1 MNKTLIAGCILLT
14 GAMLAGCA
22 PEFNPPPGYVGGF
35 LWNNNK
41 SRTVVV
47 QPGDTLYSISR
58 RYDVPTKAIAAR
70 NDIRP
75 PFALAVGQTLILDP
89 ARRHTVL
96 AGQTLEAIARIYD
109 VDLALLASAND
120 LGRPY
125 ALKPGQ
131 EIWIPDPFTQAAQP
145 TRNERPDIDVAEV
158 AVAPPRRSTITAE
171 SLAPPPGAAAPT
183 ATFVAPPAAPASPSA
198 PVAAPSAPMSS
209 PLSAPMSEPMTA
221 APTAAPKPAAPA
233 APSPVT
239 PPLVEPK
246 PGAETQVAVVPPS
259 QLPDPAPRATSRFAW
274 PIAGKVIASFGP
286 AGGGL
291 HNDGINIAAPAGS
304 EVRAA
309 DNGVVAY
316 AGNELRGF
324 GNLLLIKHAD
334 GWTTAYAHNEKLLVK
349 RGDTVKQGQ
358 AIATVGR
365 TGNVDTPQLHFE
377 VRKGTQAMNPMEFL
391 ASR

>member
-1 MNKTLIAGCILLT
+1 MRYKTSLVVAC
-14 GAMLAGCA
+14 LALAALSISGCA

-35 LWNNNK
+35 LWNNDK

-47 QPGDTLYSISR
+47 QPGDTLYTVSR

-89 ARRHTVL
+89 ARRHTVT
-96 AGQTLEAIARIYD
+96 AGQSLTAIAKIYD

-120 LGRPY
+120 LRQPY
-125 ALKPGQ
+125 TLKAGQ

-145 TRNERPDIDVAEV
+145 TRNERPDIDVAE
-158 AVAPPRRSTITAE
+158 AAAPPPRRATITSE
-171 SLAPPPGAAAPT
+171 SLAPPPAP
-183 ATFVAPPAAPASPSA
+183 VQPAAP
-198 PVAAPSAPMSS
+198 
-209 PLSAPMSEPMTA
+209 PLE
-221 APTAAPKPAAPA
+221 
-233 APSPVT
+233 
-239 PPLVEPK
+239 EPK
-246 PGAETQVAVVPPS
+246 PGAETQLAAVPPS
-259 QLPDPAPRATSRFAW
+259 QLPDPAPRAAARFAW
-274 PIAGKVIASFGP
+274 PIAGKVVANFGP

-291 HNDGINIAAPAGS
+291 HNDGINIAAAPGS

-349 RGDTVKQGQ
+349 RGDTVAQGQ
-358 AIATVGR
+358 VIATVGR
-365 TGNVDTPQLHFE
+365 TGNVDSPQLHFE
-377 VRKGTQAMNPMEFL
+377 VRKGTQAMNPLEFL
-391 ASR
+391 AAR

>member
-1 MNKTLIAGCILLT
+1 MSLKKSLIAAALMLSAPLLS
-14 GAMLAGCA
+14 APLLSGCA

-58 RYDVPTKAIAAR
+58 RYDVPSKAIAAR

-75 PFALAVGQTLILDP
+75 PFALTVGQTLILDP
-89 ARRHTVL
+89 ARRHTVT
-96 AGQTLEAIARIYD
+96 AGQSLGAIARIYD
-109 VDLALLASAND
+109 VDLALLAAAND
-120 LGRPY
+120 LRQPY
-125 ALKPGQ
+125 TLKPGQ

-145 TRNERPDIDVAEV
+145 TRNQRPDIDVAEA

-171 SLAPPPGAAAPT
+171 SLAPPPGMPAPSGSFVQAPPEPAPT
-183 ATFVAPPAAPASPSA
+183 PPSA
-198 PVAAPSAPMSS
+198 PLA
-209 PLSAPMSEPMTA
+209 
-221 APTAAPKPAAPA
+221 
-233 APSPVT
+233 
-239 PPLVEPK
+239 PPLEEPK

-259 QLPDPAPRATSRFAW
+259 QLPDPAPRAAARFAW
-274 PIAGKVIASFGP
+274 PIAGKVVANFGP

-324 GNLLLIKHAD
+324 GNLLLVKHAD

-349 RGDTVKQGQ
+349 RGDTVTQGQ
-358 AIATVGR
+358 VIATVGR
-365 TGNVDTPQLHFE
+365 TGNVDSPQLHFE
-377 VRKGTQAMNPMEFL
+377 VRKGTQAMNPVEFL
-391 ASR
+391 AAR

>member
-1 MNKTLIAGCILLT
+1 MSFRKSLIVAC
-14 GAMLAGCA
+14 LALSACA

-41 SRTVVV
+41 SRTIVV
-47 QPGDTLYSISR
+47 QPGDTLYTVSR

-75 PFALAVGQTLILDP
+75 PFVLTVGQTLILDP
-89 ARRHTVL
+89 ARRHTVM
-96 AGQTLEAIARIYD
+96 AGQSLEAIARIYD

-120 LGRPY
+120 LRRPY
-125 ALKPGQ
+125 TVKPGQ

-158 AVAPPRRSTITAE
+158 AVAPPLRSTITSE
-171 SLAPPPGAAAPT
+171 SLAPPPGAPVQTGSFVQPVPAPS
-183 ATFVAPPAAPASPSA
+183 APAVVAPKPVAPPA
-198 PVAAPSAPMSS
+198 
-209 PLSAPMSEPMTA
+209 
-221 APTAAPKPAAPA
+221 PAAVA
-233 APSPVT
+233 
-239 PPLVEPK
+239 PPLEEPK
-246 PGAETQVAVVPPS
+246 PGAETQMATVPPS
-259 QLPDPAPRATSRFAW
+259 QLPDPAPRAAARFAW

-291 HNDGINIAAPAGS
+291 HNDGINIAAAAGS

-349 RGDTVKQGQ
+349 RGDTVTQGQ
-358 AIATVGR
+358 VIATVGR
-365 TGNVDTPQLHFE
+365 TGNVDSPQLHFE
-377 VRKGTQAMNPMEFL
+377 VRKGTQAMNPVEFL
-391 ASR
+391 ATR